1 MRIISG
7 KYAGRKL
14 VDSSFLKDLR
24 PTTDRNRQALFN
36 LLTSGNFLGMI
47 NFKLDGSLVL
57 DLCCGTGSIGLEA
70 ISRNAKMVIFIDN
83 NRQHLEI
90 VQKNIEMIDVGDKCK
105 VIFGNSKNLPICD
118 VTLDLIFLDP
128 YYQEDDYYLII
139 DELIKKNYFSQ
150 NTLLVIESSKFLFDD
165 NFYSSDLL
173 NKKTTKKNTKKTTK
187 ETNNKNQKFDKSN
200 LKNSVNLN
208 DDRYLK
214 LPIKIIDHRIYG
226 SINFYFIINNNHAKH
241 NS

>member
-36 LLTSGNFLGMI
+36 LLTSGNFLHKI
-47 NFKLDGSLVL
+47 NFKLDGSTVL

-90 VQKNIEMIDVGDKCK
+90 VQKNIEMINVGDKSK
-105 VIFGNSKNLPICD
+105 VIFANSKNLPICD
-118 VTLDLIFLDP
+118 VILDLIFLDP
-128 YYQEDDYYLII
+128 YYQEEEYYLII
-139 DELIKKNYFSQ
+139 DELIKKKYFSQ
-150 NTLLVIESSKFLFDD
+150 NTLLVIESSKLIFDY
-165 NFYSSDLL
+165 NMFCSDLL
-173 NKKTTKKNTKKTTK
+173 NKKTFK
-187 ETNNKNQKFDKSN
+187 KNQKSNKLN
-200 LKNSVNLN
+200 LKNSNNFKNL
-208 DDRYLK
+208 DECK
-214 LPIKIIDHRIYG
+214 LPIKIIDYRVYG
-226 SINFYFIINNNHAKH
+226 NINFYFILNNIHAK
-241 NS
+241 

>member
-90 VQKNIEMIDVGDKCK
+90 VQKNIEKIDVRDKCK

-128 YYQEDDYYLII
+128 YYQEEDYYLII

-173 NKKTTKKNTKKTTK
+173 NKKTTKKTTKK
-187 ETNNKNQKFDKSN
+187 TNNKNQKFDKLN

-226 SINFYFIINNNHAKH
+226 SINFYFIINNNHT
-241 NS
+241 NFNL

>member
-1 MRIISG
+1 VRIISG

-36 LLTSGNFLGMI
+36 LLTSGNFLKMI
-47 NFKLDGSLVL
+47 NFKLDGSSVL

-90 VQKNIEMIDVGDKCK
+90 VQNNIEMFDVSDKCK

-118 VTLDLIFLDP
+118 FTLDLIFLDP
-128 YYQEDDYYLII
+128 YYQEENYYLII

-150 NTLLVIESSKFLFDD
+150 NTLLVIESSKLLFDY
-165 NFYSSDLL
+165 NFFSSDLI
-173 NKKTTKKNTKKTTK
+173 NKKTTKKN
-187 ETNNKNQKFDKSN
+187 QKIYQLN
-200 LKNSVNLN
+200 LKNSNNLK

-226 SINFYFIINNNHAKH
+226 GINFYFIINNNHAKY
-241 NS
+241 SL

>member
-1 MRIISG
+1 VRIISG

-36 LLTSGNFLGMI
+36 LLTSGNFLRMI
-47 NFKLDGSLVL
+47 NFKLDGSLVI

-90 VQKNIEMIDVGDKCK
+90 VQKNIEMIDVSDKCK

-118 VTLDLIFLDP
+118 YTLDLIFLDP
-128 YYQEDDYYLII
+128 YYQEEDYYLII

-150 NTLLVIESSKFLFDD
+150 NTLLVIESYKFLFDY
-165 NFYSSDLL
+165 NFFSSDLL
-173 NKKTTKKNTKKTTK
+173 SKKTTKKANK
-187 ETNNKNQKFDKSN
+187 KNQKFDKLN
-200 LKNSVNLN
+200 LKNSNNLK

>member
-1 MRIISG
+1 VRIISG

-36 LLTSGNFLGMI
+36 LLTSGNFLRMI

-118 VTLDLIFLDP
+118 YNLDLIFLDP
-128 YYQEDDYYLII
+128 YYQEEDYYLII
-139 DELIKKNYFSQ
+139 DELIKKKYFSD

-165 NFYSSDLL
+165 NFFSSDLL
-173 NKKTTKKNTKKTTK
+173 SKKTTKKANK
-187 ETNNKNQKFDKSN
+187 KNQKFDKLN
-200 LKNSVNLN
+200 LKNSNNLN

-226 SINFYFIINNNHAKH
+226 SINFYFIINNNHEKH

>member
-36 LLTSGNFLGMI
+36 LLTSGNFLRMI

-90 VQKNIEMIDVGDKCK
+90 VQKNIEMIDVSDKCK

-128 YYQEDDYYLII
+128 YYQEEDYYLII

-173 NKKTTKKNTKKTTK
+173 NKKTTKKTTKKN
-187 ETNNKNQKFDKSN
+187 NNKNQNFDKSN
-200 LKNSVNLN
+200 LKNSANLN

-226 SINFYFIINNNHAKH
+226 SINFYFIVNNNHAKH